1 MLFDVR
7 HIFEFT
13 TYSWIIIA
21 TLFVFGYAI
30 YLVCKR
36 FFKKKTLFTLIF
48 GVTYV
53 LCVSLGAYFYEG
65 VVEKNNMLKISE
77 EILNTRDTVFEQKIS
92 LQQGTQADSSY
103 QYYLTTCQ
111 KGEKLIFKDNK
122 QEDCAEYFTR
132 KIRDRGVPTD
142 VSGLYVMHGSLLHY
156 SYLLHIKQD
165 SVDIYLEMG
174 KEKNIALSPEYS
186 YALFGGDDIWFHRG
200 DFLYSYNRKYE
211 MLDSAVF
218 RIRRGYVH
226 YIVPV
231 IQNSAEQDRLQT
243 TGQSGVQQENIDTRQ
258 ALVITVP
265 APKWYFVFYNF
276 SFYFILFA
284 VLFLLCELF
293 AKKNSIKKVSYAK
306 RLRNTIVIIVA
317 STFVVFGLIAFF
329 FLQEWKSKEAE
340 ADLKEK
346 MMTVL
351 MEMEAKYMSIPTS
364 QVSDNIELQWHED
377 MRSYSIQTMSEIKI
391 YTEKKIEGFN
401 SVDEI
406 PDHIYQQL
414 YANQRHLVISN
425 EGDFLVAYA
434 PFRNIYN
441 EIFGYLEMLVPIN
454 TAAWRLEMGYFVSLY
469 FTLILLLG
477 LFTFLIVYL
486 LAKYLTKPLRKIS
499 EYIAKIK
506 LQKKNVY
513 LEWKRDD
520 EIGELIRQYNTLID
534 ELEKSAKQ
542 LAEAEREGAFTEMA
556 RQVAHEIKN
565 PLTPIKLQMQQL
577 VRAYKDGRTDF
588 DERLQKFSTVLLDQ
602 IDLLTNIANMFSQFS
617 LWKKPL
623 MEETEL
629 AQIVQNSMQLFEEKE
644 NIKWRFN
651 ETSNIFAYFDKQFL
665 GQILG
670 NIFRNAVQ
678 AIEDTERKD
687 GLVEVSI
694 GYTNNS
700 DSNGFTDYAYIK
712 ITDNGIGIPGAKLSH
727 IFEWHFTT
735 RSSGS
740 GLGLSISKRL
750 AESMNGYII
759 AESEESLGSTF
770 TVYLQTKSN
779 FSINS

>member
-21 TLFVFGYAI
+21 GLFVFGYAV
-30 YLVCKR
+30 YLACKR
-36 FFKKKTLFTLIF
+36 FFKKITLFTLIF
-48 GVTYV
+48 GVTYI
-53 LCVSLGAYFYEG
+53 LCISFGAYFYEG
-65 VVEKNNMLKISE
+65 IVEKTNMRKIAE
-77 EILNTRDTVFEQKIS
+77 EILNTRDTVFERKIS
-92 LQQGTQADSSY
+92 LQPNTQADSSY
-103 QYYLTTCQ
+103 QYYLTSCK
-111 KGEKLIFKDNK
+111 KGEELVFRDNK
-122 QEDCAEYFTR
+122 QENCAEYFAR
-132 KIRDRGVPTD
+132 KIKEKGIPTD
-142 VSGLYVMHGSLLHY
+142 VSGLYIMQGSLLHY
-156 SYLLHIKQD
+156 SYLLHIKRD
-165 SVDIYLEMG
+165 SVDIYMEMG
-174 KEKNIALSPEYS
+174 KEKNIALPSEYS

-211 MLDSAVF
+211 MLDSAAF

-231 IQNSAEQDRLQT
+231 IQDSVEQARLQI
-243 TGQSGVQQENIDTRQ
+243 TGQNGLQQESIDHRQ

-265 APKWYFVFYNF
+265 VPKWYFVVYNF

-284 VLFLLCELF
+284 VLFLLCELL
-293 AKKNSIKKVSYAK
+293 AKRNSINKTSYAK
-306 RLRNTIVIIVA
+306 RLRNTMVVIVA
-317 STFVVFGLIAFF
+317 STFVVFGSIAFF

-340 ADLKEK
+340 SDLKEK

-351 MEMEAKYMSIPTS
+351 MGMESKYMSIPVA
-364 QVSDNIELQWHED
+364 QVSDDIELQWRED
-377 MRSYSIQTMSEIKI
+377 MRSYSMQTVSEINI
-391 YTEKKIEGFN
+391 YTKKKIEGLN

-406 PDHIYQQL
+406 PSHIYQQL
-414 YANQRHLVISN
+414 YANQRHLVISD
-425 EGDFLVAYA
+425 EDDYLVVYA

-441 EIFGYLEMLVPIN
+441 EIFGYLEMIVPMN
-454 TAAWRLEMGYFVSLY
+454 TAAWRLEMGNFVSLY

-486 LAKYLTKPLRKIS
+486 RAKYLTKPLRKIS
-499 EYIAKIK
+499 EYMAKIK

-520 EIGELIRQYNTLID
+520 EIGELVRQYNILID

-565 PLTPIKLQMQQL
+565 PLTPIKLQIQQL
-577 VRAYKDGRTDF
+577 VRAYKDGRNDF
-588 DERLQKFSTVLLDQ
+588 DERLHKFSNMLLDQ
-602 IDLLTNIANMFSQFS
+602 IDVLTNIANMFSQFS
-617 LWKKPL
+617 LWQKPM
-623 MEETEL
+623 MEKGEL
-629 AQIVQNSMQLFEEKE
+629 APVVRTSMQLFEEKE
-644 NIKWRFN
+644 NVKWQFN
-651 ETSNIFAYFDKQFL
+651 DNVDVSASFDKQFL

-678 AIEDTERKD
+678 AIEDVGGEA
-687 GLVEVSI
+687 GMVEVSV
-694 GYTNNS
+694 GYTA
-700 DSNGFTDYAYIK
+700 NGGDADNKGQYAYIK
-712 ITDNGIGIPGAKLSH
+712 ITDNGIGIPADKLPH

-735 RSSGS
+735 KSGGS

-759 AESEESLGSTF
+759 AESRETIGSTF
-770 TVYLQTKSN
+770 TIHLQTPA
-779 FSINS
+779 